1 MEFIEDIP
9 QESALL
15 VYERMIK
22 RPKFDKNQVP
32 LLSEFPDQDVENE
45 NMVEISGPPKSGKT
59 LLAIKIAK
67 LAANCGDVIVFNCS
81 GHVKESHFQ
90 ELSAPHKVHLLEVFD
105 LQSFEIALSNLPEIL
120 FNLTSVNCII
130 FDGMDNPY
138 FSFEY
143 KSETSTLTSYEN
155 YILGRVS
162 SILKHYNVMC
172 IYTKERSAAEN
183 DGELIIP
190 RISLTLENSNW
201 EAKLESPGHSSQKTL
216 EFT

>member
-1 MEFIEDIP
+1 MEFIENIP

-22 RPKFDKNQVP
+22 RPKFDKTQVP
-32 LLSEFPDQDVENE
+32 LLSEFPDQDIERENLI
-45 NMVEISGPPKSGKT
+45 EISGPPKSGKT

-67 LAANCGDVIVFNCS
+67 LAAKSGDVIVFNCS

-90 ELSAPHKVHLLEVFD
+90 ELSAPHKVHLLQVFD
-105 LQSFEIALSNLPEIL
+105 LQSFEIALSNLPELL

-138 FSFEY
+138 FSFEF
-143 KSETSTLTSYEN
+143 KSETSTLTSYDN

-162 SILKHYNVMC
+162 SILKPYNVMC

-183 DGELIIP
+183 DGELMIP

-201 EAKLESPGHSSQKTL
+201 EAKLESSGHSSQKTL
-216 EFT
+216 AFT